1 MSGEAA
7 MGTGARKAGE
17 FCWINVLT
25 PNPAESKA
33 WFSRVLGWTYADL
46 GGMGDMI
53 KVDGHQIGGLF
64 DLNSP
69 QTPPGTPPLIG
80 VMVKTDDADATV
92 AKANS
97 LGGTAK
103 PAFDI
108 MDSGRMAEIKDP
120 SGAQIDVWQ
129 PKKNDGTDADKS
141 KHGAPSWYEN
151 YATDA
156 AKAAKFYNELFGWT
170 SEVMPMPGMEYTVF
184 SFDGVQIAGMMGA
197 SEHTSGMPQIWA
209 TYFTV
214 EDIDKTA
221 ALATELGGS
230 LFVPPMDIPNVGR
243 FAGIASPQ
251 GVKFFAMTYARQ
263 Q

>member
-1 MSGEAA
+1 
-7 MGTGARKAGE
+7 MGTGVRKAGE

-33 WFSRVLGWTYADL
+33 WFSKILGWTYADL

-53 KVDGHQIGGLF
+53 KVDGHRIGGLF
-64 DLNSP
+64 DLAAPN
-69 QTPPGTPPLIG
+69 TPPGTPPLIG
-80 VMVKTDDADATV
+80 VMVKSDDADATV

-97 LGGTAK
+97 LGGSAK

-108 MDSGRMAEIKDP
+108 GEAGRMAEIKDP
-120 SGAQIDVWQ
+120 SGAQIDIWQ
-129 PKKNDGTDADKS
+129 PKENDGTDADKS

-156 AKAAKFYNELFGWT
+156 TKASKFYCDLFGWT
-170 SEVMPMPGMEYTVF
+170 AEVMPMPGMEYTIL
-184 SFDGVQIAGMMGA
+184 SYEGVQIAGMMGA
-197 SEHTSGMPQIWA
+197 SPQTEGMPQIWA

-214 EDIDKTA
+214 DDIDKTA
-221 ALATELGGS
+221 SLATELGGT

-243 FAGIASPQ
+243 FAGIVSPQ
-251 GVKFFAMTYARQ
+251 GVKFFAITYLPRQ
-263 Q
+263 

>member
-1 MSGEAA
+1 
-7 MGTGARKAGE
+7 MGTGVRKAGE

-33 WFSRVLGWTYADL
+33 WFSKVLGWTYADL

-64 DLNSP
+64 DLESP

-80 VMVKTDDADATV
+80 VMVKTDDADATS

-97 LGGTAK
+97 LGGSAK

-108 MDSGRMAEIKDP
+108 MESGRMAEIKDP

-129 PKKNDGTDADKS
+129 SKKNDGTDADKS

-156 AKAAKFYNELFGWT
+156 TKATKFYCDLFGWT
-170 SEVMPMPGMEYTVF
+170 SEVMPMPGMEYIVF

-197 SEHTSGMPQIWA
+197 SPQTAGMPNVWA

-214 EDIDKTA
+214 DDIDKTA
-221 ALATELGGS
+221 ALAAELGGT

-243 FAGIASPQ
+243 FAGITSPQ
-251 GVKFFAMTYARQ
+251 GVKFFAMTYLRQ
-263 Q
+263 